1 MSKKLSFKGSII
13 PAADEQ
19 RIKLATLDGKTGY
32 RITKFQI
39 ISSTPGVGNEENICQ
54 IHTRR
59 EGPSATVD
67 FTNDSLMAVC
77 FTSNVNAVTSG
88 YHETIIFD
96 NKVVNQ
102 DIFISGTDAAGGT
115 VPFNYYIETETVALS
130 DLQST
135 QLTLKNLRNIASRT
149 P

>member
-102 DIFISGTDAAGGT
+102 DIYVSGADAAGGT
-115 VPFNYYIETETVALS
+115 VPFNFYFEMEIIPLNDA
-130 DLQST
+130 QST
-135 QLTLKNLRNIASRT
+135 QLTLRSMRNIHSV
-149 P
+149 

>member
-39 ISSTPGVGNEENICQ
+39 ISSTPGEGNEENICQ
-54 IHTRR
+54 IHTK
-59 EGPSATVD
+59 EQGPSNTVD

-77 FTSNVNAVTSG
+77 YTTNVNAVTSG

-96 NKVVNQ
+96 NTKFNQ
-102 DIFISGTDAAGGT
+102 DVYLVYKDSQTNSVGM
-115 VPFNYYIETETVALS
+115 NYYIEMETSRLALDENTVA
-130 DLQST
+130 
-135 QLTLKNLRNIASRT
+135 TLKDIRNIESNV
-149 P
+149 